1 MAICLLLVDWMEQM
15 TMAICRLLAVSLEQK
30 MQAVKPGEINVVIF
44 RVNSFPYQTGINFRV
59 ATDCVKKLACLNVT
73 LVRHIVGFKDH

>member
-1 MAICLLLVDWMEQM
+1 MAICRLLAIALEQM

-73 LVRHIVGFKDH
+73 FVRQIVGFKDH